1 MRHPRIL
8 IASISL
14 AAAAAIGGGVTVL
27 GHLHWLWIPAAEITA
42 APTGQPAMT

>member
-14 AAAAAIGGGVTVL
+14 AAAAAIGGGVT
-27 GHLHWLWIPAAEITA
+27 PPRET
-42 APTGQPAMT
+42 